1 MFRVLLK
8 KYSDKFQ
15 LYFNEKKIAII
26 GAGIAGLT
34 LANFIKKFTDHE
46 FMVYEREESLSLEE
60 GYGIQLAINSV
71 KILSQINFNK
81 INDENVFYPKIIDF
95 YNIQNEKICDL
106 NLSKFN
112 SIDSKYTT
120 LKRSTLI
127 ELLKEDIYTQHLR
140 FGKKIKEVS
149 ELKDK
154 VLIKF
159 DDNTNDLVDFVVAA
173 DGIFS
178 NTRSFFEKK
187 KIEPKFKKAVAVRLI
202 LNSKSELDINE
213 ENISL
218 MLGSNSHI
226 VLYPIN
232 KKKELNMVCIM
243 RCKKYEPDNITHLIQ
258 EIVLKQNPKLKN
270 IFENEIKTWPL
281 YFSPKIIPSSNK
293 KVFYIGDAFNGFLPT
308 IAQGAGQSIES
319 AFEIFNLL
327 TKDKLDKENNYFEIR
342 SKRAKII
349 RSRSNFN
356 FFAFHFSS
364 KIMQN
369 VRNLFLK
376 FLVKRKFFVK
386 RYLGK
391 VYKN

>member
-1 MFRVLLK
+1 MK
-8 KYSDKFQ
+8 
-15 LYFNEKKIAII
+15 KKIAII

-34 LANFIKKFTDHE
+34 FANLLKKNSEHE
-46 FMVYEREESLSLEE
+46 FMLYEKEDSLSLDE
-60 GYGIQLAINSV
+60 GYGIQLSTNSI
-71 KILSQINFNK
+71 KILNQINFEK
-81 INDENVFYPKIIDF
+81 INNKKIFHPKTIDF

-112 SIDSKYTT
+112 SAEVKYTT
-120 LKRSTLI
+120 LQRSTLI
-127 ELLKEDIYTQHLR
+127 EFLKENIYTQHLR

-159 DDNTNDLVDFVVAA
+159 DDNTNDLVDFVIAA

-187 KIEPKFKKAVAVRLI
+187 KVEPKFKKAIAVRLI

-218 MLGSNSHI
+218 MLGSNCHI

-232 KKKELNMVCIM
+232 KEKKLNMVCIM
-243 RCKKYEPDNITHLIQ
+243 RCKKYDPDNTKQLIQ
-258 EIVLKQNPKLKN
+258 EIILKQNPKLKN
-270 IFENEIKTWPL
+270 IFENEIKIWPL
-281 YFSPKIIPSSNK
+281 YFTPKIILSTNK

-308 IAQGAGQSIES
+308 LAQGAGQSIES

-327 TKDKLDKENNYFEIR
+327 KNDKLDKDNNYFEIR
-342 SKRAKII
+342 SKRANII
-349 RSRSNFN
+349 RRRSNFN

-364 KIMQN
+364 LPMQKI
-369 VRNLFLK
+369 RNIFLK

-386 RYLGK
+386 SYLGK

>member
-1 MFRVLLK
+1 MK
-8 KYSDKFQ
+8 
-15 LYFNEKKIAII
+15 KKIAII

-34 LANFIKKFTDHE
+34 LANLIKKYTENE

-60 GYGIQLAINSV
+60 GYGIQLATNSI
-71 KILSQINFNK
+71 KILNKINFNQINNEK
-81 INDENVFYPKIIDF
+81 IFNPKIIDF
-95 YNIQNEKICDL
+95 YNIKNEKICDL

-112 SIDSKYTT
+112 SIEAKYTT
-120 LKRSTLI
+120 LQRSTLI
-127 ELLKEDIYTQHLR
+127 EFLKEDIYTQHLR

-154 VLIKF
+154 ILIKF
-159 DDNTNDLVDFVVAA
+159 DDNTNDLVDFVIAA

-178 NTRSFFEKK
+178 NTRSFFDKK
-187 KIEPKFKKAVAVRLI
+187 KLEPRFKKAVAARVI
-202 LNSKSELDINE
+202 LNSKLKLNINE

-232 KKKELNMVCIM
+232 KKKEINLVCIM
-243 RCKKYEPDNITHLIQ
+243 RCKKYDPDNTKQLVQ
-258 EIVLKQNPKLKN
+258 EIVLKQNPNLKN
-270 IFENEIKTWPL
+270 IFDNEIKTWPL
-281 YFSPKIIPSSNK
+281 YYTPKIVPSTNR

-308 IAQGAGQSIES
+308 LAQGAGQSIES
-319 AFEIFNLL
+319 AYEIFNLL
-327 TKDKLDKENNYFEIR
+327 KNDKLDKDNNYFEIR

-364 KIMQN
+364 LIMQKT
-369 VRNLFLK
+369 RNIFLK

-386 RYLGK
+386 SYLGK

>member
-1 MFRVLLK
+1 MK
-8 KYSDKFQ
+8 
-15 LYFNEKKIAII
+15 KKIAII

-34 LANFIKKFTDHE
+34 LANFIKKYSDHE
-46 FMVYEREESLSLEE
+46 FMVYEKEESLSLEE
-60 GYGIQLAINSV
+60 GYGIQLGANGV
-71 KILSQINFNK
+71 KILNQINFNK
-81 INDENVFYPKIIDF
+81 INNEKIFHPKTIDF

-112 SIDSKYTT
+112 SVEAKYTT
-120 LKRSTLI
+120 LQRSTLI
-127 ELLKEDIYTQHLR
+127 EFLKEDIYTQHLR

-159 DDNTNDLVDFVVAA
+159 DDNTNDLVDFVIAA

-187 KIEPKFKKAVAVRLI
+187 KIEPKFKKAVAIRVI
-202 LNSKSELDINE
+202 LNSKADFNINE

-218 MLGSNSHI
+218 MLGGNSHI

-232 KKKELNMVCIM
+232 KKKELNLICIM
-243 RCKKYEPDNITHLIQ
+243 RCKKYEPDDIQ
-258 EIVLKQNPKLKN
+258 QLVQKIILKQNSKLKN
-270 IFENEIKTWPL
+270 IFNNEIKTWPL
-281 YFSPKIIPSSNK
+281 YFSPKIAPSTNK

-308 IAQGAGQSIES
+308 LAQGAGQSIES

-327 TKDKLDKENNYFEIR
+327 KNDKLDKENNYFEIR

-369 VRNLFLK
+369 IRNLFLK

>member
-1 MFRVLLK
+1 MK
-8 KYSDKFQ
+8 KK
-15 LYFNEKKIAII
+15 LAII

-34 LANFIKKFTDHE
+34 LANLIKKYTDHE

-60 GYGIQLAINSV
+60 GYGIQLATNSI
-71 KILSQINFNK
+71 KILNQISFDK
-81 INDENVFYPKIIDF
+81 INNEKIFHPKTIDF

-112 SIDSKYTT
+112 SPDAKYTT
-120 LKRSTLI
+120 LQRSTLI
-127 ELLKEDIYTQHLR
+127 EFLKEDIYTQHLR

-178 NTRSFFEKK
+178 NTRSFFEMKK
-187 KIEPKFKKAVAVRLI
+187 NEPRFKKAIAARLI
-202 LNSKSELDINE
+202 LNSKSEFDINE

-232 KKKELNMVCIM
+232 NKKELNMVCIM
-243 RCKKYEPDNITHLIQ
+243 RCKKYEPDNVKQLAQ
-258 EIVLKQNPKLKN
+258 EIVLKQNPKLKS

-281 YFSPKIIPSSNK
+281 YFTPKIIPSSNK

-308 IAQGAGQSIES
+308 LAQGAGQSIES

-369 VRNLFLK
+369 IRNLFLK
-376 FLVKRKFFVK
+376 FLVKRRFFVK

>member
-1 MFRVLLK
+1 MK
-8 KYSDKFQ
+8 
-15 LYFNEKKIAII
+15 KKIAII

-34 LANFIKKFTDHE
+34 LANLIKKYTDHE

-60 GYGIQLAINSV
+60 GYGIQLAANSIKV
-71 KILSQINFNK
+71 LNQINFNK
-81 INDENVFYPKIIDF
+81 INNEKIFHPNTIDF

-112 SIDSKYTT
+112 SVEAKYTT
-120 LKRSTLI
+120 LQRSTLI
-127 ELLKEDIYTQHLR
+127 EFLKEDIYTQHLR
-140 FGKKIKEVS
+140 FGKKMKEVS

-187 KIEPKFKKAVAVRLI
+187 KVEPKFKKAIAARVI
-202 LNSKSELDINE
+202 LNSKSELNINE

-218 MLGSNSHI
+218 MLGGNSHI
-226 VLYPIN
+226 VFYPIN
-232 KKKELNMVCIM
+232 KKKDLNMVCII
-243 RCKKYEPDNITHLIQ
+243 RCKKYDPDNIKQLVHK
-258 EIVLKQNPKLKN
+258 IVLKQNYKLKN
-270 IFENEIKTWPL
+270 MFDNEIKTWPL
-281 YFSPKIIPSSNK
+281 YFSPKIVPSTNK
-293 KVFYIGDAFNGFLPT
+293 KVFYMGDAFNGFLPT
-308 IAQGAGQSIES
+308 LAQGAGQSIES
-319 AFEIFNLL
+319 AFEIFHLL
-327 TKDKLDKENNYFEIR
+327 KNDKLDKDNNYFENR

-356 FFAFHFSS
+356 FFVFHFSS
-364 KIMQN
+364 SIMQKI
-369 VRNLFLK
+369 RNIFLK

-391 VYKN
+391 VYNN

>member
-1 MFRVLLK
+1 MK
-8 KYSDKFQ
+8 
-15 LYFNEKKIAII
+15 KKIAII

-34 LANFIKKFTDHE
+34 LANFLKKHTDHE

-60 GYGIQLAINSV
+60 GYGIQLATNSI
-71 KILSQINFNK
+71 KILNQINFNK
-81 INDENVFYPKIIDF
+81 INNEKIFHPKTIDF
-95 YNIQNEKICDL
+95 YNIQNKKICDL

-112 SIDSKYTT
+112 SSDAKYTT
-120 LKRSTLI
+120 LQRSTLI
-127 ELLKEDIYTQHLR
+127 EFLKEDIYTQHLR
-140 FGKKIKEVS
+140 FGKKMKEVS

-159 DDNTNDLVDFVVAA
+159 DDNTNDLVDFVIAA

-178 NTRSFFEKK
+178 NTRSFFEMKK
-187 KIEPKFKKAVAVRLI
+187 NEPRFKKAIAARVI
-202 LNSKSELDINE
+202 LKSKSELDINE

-218 MLGSNSHI
+218 MLGNNSHI

-243 RCKKYEPDNITHLIQ
+243 RCKKYEPDNVKQLVQ
-258 EIVLKQNPKLKN
+258 EIVLKQNPKFKN
-270 IFENEIKTWPL
+270 IFENETKTWPL
-281 YFSPKIIPSSNK
+281 YFTPKIVPSSNK

-308 IAQGAGQSIES
+308 LAQGAGQSIES
-319 AFEIFNLL
+319 AFEIFNLM

>member
-1 MFRVLLK
+1 MK
-8 KYSDKFQ
+8 
-15 LYFNEKKIAII
+15 KKIAII

-34 LANFIKKFTDHE
+34 LANLIKKYTDHE

-60 GYGIQLAINSV
+60 GYGIQLATNSI
-71 KILSQINFNK
+71 KILNQIHFNK
-81 INDENVFYPKIIDF
+81 INDEKIFHPKTIDF
-95 YNIQNEKICDL
+95 YSMQNEKICDL

-112 SIDSKYTT
+112 SVEAKYTT
-120 LKRSTLI
+120 LQRSNLI
-127 ELLKEDIYTQHLR
+127 EFLKEDIYTQHLR

-159 DDNTNDLVDFVVAA
+159 DDNTNDLVDFVIAA

-187 KIEPKFKKAVAVRLI
+187 KVEPKFKKAIAARVI
-202 LNSKSELDINE
+202 LDSKSELDINV

-243 RCKKYEPDNITHLIQ
+243 RCKKYEPDNVKQLFR
-258 EIVLKQNPKLKN
+258 EIVLKQNPKFKN

-281 YFSPKIIPSSNK
+281 YFTPKIIPSSNK

-308 IAQGAGQSIES
+308 LAQGAGQSIES

-327 TKDKLDKENNYFEIR
+327 KNDKLDKDNNYFEIR

-364 KIMQN
+364 SVAQKI
-369 VRNLFLK
+369 RNIILK
-376 FLVKRKFFVK
+376 FLVKRKTFIK
-386 RYLGK
+386 AYLNP
-391 VYKN
+391 VYKK

>member
-1 MFRVLLK
+1 MK
-8 KYSDKFQ
+8 
-15 LYFNEKKIAII
+15 KKIAII

-34 LANFIKKFTDHE
+34 LANLIKKFTDHE
-46 FMVYEREESLSLEE
+46 FMVYEREETLSLEE
-60 GYGIQLAINSV
+60 GYGIQLATNSI
-71 KILSQINFNK
+71 KILNQINFDRINNEK
-81 INDENVFYPKIIDF
+81 IFNPKTVDF

-112 SIDSKYTT
+112 SPEAKYTT
-120 LKRSTLI
+120 LQRSTLI
-127 ELLKEDIYTQHLR
+127 EFLKEDIYTQHLR
-140 FGKKIKEVS
+140 FGKKMKEVS

-154 VLIKF
+154 ILIKF
-159 DDNTNDLVDFVVAA
+159 DDNTNDLVDFVIAA

-187 KIEPKFKKAVAVRLI
+187 KVEPRFKKAIAARVI
-202 LNSKSELDINE
+202 LNSKSELDIND

-243 RCKKYEPDNITHLIQ
+243 RCKKYEPDNIQQLVQ

-281 YFSPKIIPSSNK
+281 YFTPKIIPSSNK

-308 IAQGAGQSIES
+308 LAQGAGQSIES

-327 TKDKLDKENNYFEIR
+327 KNDKLDKENIYFEIR
-342 SKRAKII
+342 SKRAKLI

-356 FFAFHFSS
+356 FFSFHFSS

-369 VRNLFLK
+369 IRNLFLK

-391 VYKN
+391 IYKN

>member
-1 MFRVLLK
+1 MK
-8 KYSDKFQ
+8 
-15 LYFNEKKIAII
+15 KKIAII

-34 LANFIKKFTDHE
+34 LANLIKKYTDHE

-60 GYGIQLAINSV
+60 GYGIQLATNSI
-71 KILSQINFNK
+71 KILNQIHFNK
-81 INDENVFYPKIIDF
+81 INDEKIFHPKTIDF
-95 YNIQNEKICDL
+95 YSIQNEKICDL

-112 SIDSKYTT
+112 SVEAKYTT
-120 LKRSTLI
+120 LQRSNLI
-127 ELLKEDIYTQHLR
+127 EFLKEDIYTQHLR

-159 DDNTNDLVDFVVAA
+159 GDNTNDLVDFVIAA

-187 KIEPKFKKAVAVRLI
+187 KVEPKFKKAIAARVI
-202 LNSKSELDINE
+202 LDSKSELDINV

-218 MLGSNSHI
+218 MLGNNSHI

-243 RCKKYEPDNITHLIQ
+243 RCKKYEPDNVKQLFQ
-258 EIVLKQNPKLKN
+258 EIVLKQNPKFKN

-281 YFSPKIIPSSNK
+281 YFTPKIIPSSNK

-308 IAQGAGQSIES
+308 LAQGAGQSIES

-327 TKDKLDKENNYFEIR
+327 KNDKLDKDNNYFEIR

-364 KIMQN
+364 SVAQKI
-369 VRNLFLK
+369 RNIILK
-376 FLVKRKFFVK
+376 FLVKRKTFIK
-386 RYLGK
+386 AYLNP
-391 VYKN
+391 VYKK

>member
-1 MFRVLLK
+1 MK
-8 KYSDKFQ
+8 
-15 LYFNEKKIAII
+15 KKIAII

-34 LANFIKKFTDHE
+34 LANFIKKNSDHE
-46 FMVYEREESLSLEE
+46 FMLYEKQDSLSFDE
-60 GYGIQLAINSV
+60 GYGIQLSVNSI
-71 KILSQINFNK
+71 KLLNK
-81 INDENVFYPKIIDF
+81 IGFYKIDEEKIFHPDGINI
-95 YNIQNEKICDL
+95 YNIQNKKICDL
-106 NLSKFN
+106 DLRQFN
-112 SIDSKYTT
+112 TEELKYST

-127 ELLKEDIYTQHLR
+127 EFLKDDIYTQHLR
-140 FGKKIKEVS
+140 FGKNIKEVS
-149 ELKDK
+149 ELKEK
-154 VLIKF
+154 ILIKF

-187 KIEPKFKKAVAVRLI
+187 KVEPRFKKAISVRVI
-202 LNSKSELDINE
+202 LNSKSELDIND

-226 VLYPIN
+226 VLYPVN
-232 KKKELNMVCIM
+232 KKKELNMVCII
-243 RCKKYEPDNITHLIQ
+243 RCKKYEPDNVKHLVQ

-281 YFSPKIIPSSNK
+281 YFTPKIIPSSNK

-308 IAQGAGQSIES
+308 LAQGAGQSIES

-327 TKDKLDKENNYFEIR
+327 TKDMLDKENNYFKIR
-342 SKRAKII
+342 SNRAKII
-349 RSRSNFN
+349 RIRSNFN
-356 FFAFHFSS
+356 FFVFHFSS

-369 VRNLFLK
+369 IRNLFLK
-376 FLVKRKFFVK
+376 FLVKRRFFVK

>member
-1 MFRVLLK
+1 MK
-8 KYSDKFQ
+8 KKC
-15 LYFNEKKIAII
+15 AII

-34 LANFIKKFTDHE
+34 LANLIKKYTDHE
-46 FMVYEREESLSLEE
+46 FMVYEKEDSLSLEE
-60 GYGIQLAINSV
+60 GYGIQLGTNSI
-71 KILSQINFNK
+71 KILNQISFDK
-81 INDENVFYPKIIDF
+81 INKEKIFQPKTIDI

-112 SIDSKYTT
+112 SPEAKYTT
-120 LKRSTLI
+120 LQRSTLI
-127 ELLKEDIYTQHLR
+127 EFLKEEIYTQHLR

-159 DDNTNDLVDFVVAA
+159 DDNTNDLVDFVFAA

-178 NTRSFFEKK
+178 NTRSFFEIKK
-187 KIEPKFKKAVAVRLI
+187 NEPRFKKAIAVRVI
-202 LNSKSELDINE
+202 LNSKSEFDINE

-243 RCKKYEPDNITHLIQ
+243 RCKKYEPDNVKQLVQ

-281 YFSPKIIPSSNK
+281 YFTPKIIPSSNK

-308 IAQGAGQSIES
+308 LAQGAGQSIES

-369 VRNLFLK
+369 IRNLFLK

>member
-1 MFRVLLK
+1 MK
-8 KYSDKFQ
+8 KKC
-15 LYFNEKKIAII
+15 AII

-34 LANFIKKFTDHE
+34 LANLIKKYTDHE
-46 FMVYEREESLSLEE
+46 FMVYEKDDSLSLEE
-60 GYGIQLAINSV
+60 GYGIQLGTNSI
-71 KILSQINFNK
+71 KILNQISFDK
-81 INDENVFYPKIIDF
+81 INKEKIFQPKTIDI

-112 SIDSKYTT
+112 SPEAKYTT
-120 LKRSTLI
+120 LQRSTLI
-127 ELLKEDIYTQHLR
+127 EFLKEEIYTQHLR

-159 DDNTNDLVDFVVAA
+159 DDNTNDLVDFVFAA

-178 NTRSFFEKK
+178 NTRSFFEIKK
-187 KIEPKFKKAVAVRLI
+187 NEPRFKKAIAARII
-202 LNSKSELDINE
+202 LNSKSEFDINE

-243 RCKKYEPDNITHLIQ
+243 RCKKYEPDNVKHLVQ
-258 EIVLKQNPKLKN
+258 EIILKQNPKLKN

-281 YFSPKIIPSSNK
+281 YFTPKIIPSSNK

-308 IAQGAGQSIES
+308 LAQGAGQSIES

-327 TKDKLDKENNYFEIR
+327 AKDKLGKENNYFEIR
-342 SKRAKII
+342 LKRAKII

-356 FFAFHFSS
+356 FFVFHFKS

-369 VRNLFLK
+369 LRNLFLK

>member
-1 MFRVLLK
+1 MK
-8 KYSDKFQ
+8 
-15 LYFNEKKIAII
+15 KKIAII

-34 LANFIKKFTDHE
+34 LANLIKKYSDHE

-60 GYGIQLAINSV
+60 GYGIQLAANGV
-71 KILSQINFNK
+71 KILNQINFDK
-81 INDENVFYPKIIDF
+81 INNEKIFHPKTIDF
-95 YNIQNEKICDL
+95 FNIQNEKICDL

-112 SIDSKYTT
+112 SIEAKYTT
-120 LKRSTLI
+120 LQRSTLI
-127 ELLKEDIYTQHLR
+127 EFLKEDIYTQHLR

-159 DDNTNDLVDFVVAA
+159 DDNTNDLVDFVIAA

-187 KIEPKFKKAVAVRLI
+187 KVEPKFKKAVAVRVI
-202 LNSKSELDINE
+202 LNSKSGLNINV

-243 RCKKYEPDNITHLIQ
+243 RCKKYEPDNIKQLVQ

-281 YFSPKIIPSSNK
+281 YFTPKIIPSSNK

-308 IAQGAGQSIES
+308 LAQGAGQSIES

-369 VRNLFLK
+369 LRNLFLK
-376 FLVKRKFFVK
+376 LLVKRKFFVK

>member
-1 MFRVLLK
+1 MK
-8 KYSDKFQ
+8 
-15 LYFNEKKIAII
+15 KKIAII

-34 LANFIKKFTDHE
+34 LANLLKKHTDHE
-46 FMVYEREESLSLEE
+46 FMVYEREESLSLDE
-60 GYGIQLAINSV
+60 GYGIQLAINSI
-71 KILSQINFNK
+71 KILNQINFDK
-81 INDENVFYPKIIDF
+81 INNEKIFHPKTIDF
-95 YNIQNEKICDL
+95 YNIQNKKICDL

-112 SIDSKYTT
+112 SSEAKYTT
-120 LKRSTLI
+120 LQRSTLI
-127 ELLKEDIYTQHLR
+127 EFLKEDIYTQHLR
-140 FGKKIKEVS
+140 FGKKMKEVS

-159 DDNTNDLVDFVVAA
+159 DDNTNDLVDFVIAA

-187 KIEPKFKKAVAVRLI
+187 KNEPRFKKAIAARVI
-202 LNSKSELDINE
+202 LKSKSEFDINE

-243 RCKKYEPDNITHLIQ
+243 RCKKYEPDNVKQLVQ
-258 EIVLKQNPKLKN
+258 EIILKQNPKFKN

-281 YFSPKIIPSSNK
+281 YFTPKIIPSSNK

-308 IAQGAGQSIES
+308 LAQGAGQSIES

-391 VYKN
+391 VYKD